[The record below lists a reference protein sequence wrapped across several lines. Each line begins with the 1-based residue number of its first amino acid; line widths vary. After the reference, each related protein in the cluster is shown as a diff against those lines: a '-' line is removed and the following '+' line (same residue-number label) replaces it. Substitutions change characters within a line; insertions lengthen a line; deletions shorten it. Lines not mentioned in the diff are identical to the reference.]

1 MKKLLKFSLIGG
13 AGAAVAVSL
22 FILAM
27 VVGALRSLPDVEK
40 LVESYAPSLPTTI
53 YDSEGRVVDLISRE
67 MREEVDMDEIP
78 QHVKDAFVAIE
89 DRRFYRHPGL
99 DPIRLGKATLVNLSK
114 GRFAQGGSTI
124 TQQLAKNAF
133 LSNEKK
139 LMRKVKEALIALEI
153 EKRYSKEEI
162 LKKYMNEIYFGSGFY
177 GIETASQSFFGKKV
191 SELSLPEAA
200 LLAGIPNR
208 PSYYNPRRNL
218 ENAVRRSH
226 LVLLQMRKQGL
237 IGEKDYD
244 EALKHSFFNQ
254 GETPKDLKESKNSSV
269 ILARNSRNHLKS
281 PDFTDI
287 IERKLFELFDENQ
300 IYEEGLQVYTS
311 LDLDMQRAAL
321 ETFNNYQ
328 PLKNNPNLQG
338 ALITIDSSN
347 GYVKSIVGGKNFKG
361 GNFNRATRALRQPGS
376 AFKPFVYFTAL
387 EEGIPM
393 NAVREDSE
401 LTFGRWR
408 PQNYGKNFVGDITLL
423 EAMEKSINIIA
434 IKLLKEVGI
443 NSVIKNV
450 EKTGAEMEIPR
461 DLTAALGTM
470 TTTPQ
475 ELATAYLPFSN
486 GGFEVEPIFITKI
499 LNRDG
504 QILYE
509 RQVKRRRVFEST
521 DVSLIVHMMK
531 DVVANGSGR
540 RARVVGRDGS
550 PIEQG
555 GKTGT
560 TNDFRSAWYAGITPE
575 YVTTLYVGYDDNS
588 SMSPGYTGG
597 SLAAPLWRNYYQRLI
612 NKGIYKPGRFEFME
626 EHIRKGDLVL
636 VDIDS
641 RTGLAGEPTTGSRRT
656 GLFKKGQEPQEKRP
670 SRFLRFKGFFSGE
683 EKEPS
688 FSGRRSW
695 EDPLTPEPVDSKIK
709 VENSQTTEGLP
720 VGMNNDE
727 NVAKGLEDLSEE
739 TVNHET
745 ETQVQ
750 KEVEEQA
757 DKIIDTSDTQVVVE
771 EVSSEINSEAQST
784 EEVSS
789 QENSEG
795 EDIEAK
801 EGTPSLS
808 EEKDSLQIKNKH

>member
-13 AGAAVAVSL
+13 AGAAAAVLL
-22 FILAM
+22 FILAL
-27 VVGALRSLPDVEK
+27 VIGALRSLPDVEK
-40 LVESYAPSLPTTI
+40 LVESYAPSIPTTI
-53 YDSEGRVVDLISRE
+53 YDSQERVVDLISRE
-67 MREEVDMDEIP
+67 MREEVDIEGIP
-78 QHVKDAFVAIE
+78 QYVRDAFVAIE
-89 DRRFYRHPGL
+89 DKRFYKHPGL

-162 LKKYMNEIYFGSGFY
+162 LEKYMNEIYFGSGFY
-177 GIETASQSFFGKKV
+177 GIETASQSFFGKRV
-191 SELSLPEAA
+191 SQLSLPEAA

-226 LVLLQMRKQGL
+226 LVLMQMRKQGL
-237 IGEKDYD
+237 IGEEDYE

-254 GETPKDLKESKNSSV
+254 GEAPENLKGSKNTSV

-287 IERKLFELFDENQ
+287 IERKLFELFDEDQ

-311 LDLDMQRAAL
+311 LDLDMQRVAL
-321 ETFNNYQ
+321 ETFNSY
-328 PLKNNPNLQG
+328 PPFKSNPKLQG

-347 GYVKSIVGGKNFKG
+347 GYVKSIVGGKNFKD
-361 GNFNRATRALRQPGS
+361 GNFNRATRAMRQPGS

-401 LTFGRWR
+401 LTFGGWR

-434 IKLLKEVGI
+434 IKLLKEVGV
-443 NSVIKNV
+443 NRVIKNV

-499 LNRDG
+499 LNREG

-509 RQVKRRRVFEST
+509 RQVKRRRVFKSE
-521 DVSLIVHMMK
+521 DVSLLVHMMK

-540 RARVVGRDGS
+540 RAGVVGIDGS

-575 YVTTLYVGYDDNS
+575 YVTTLYIGYDDNS
-588 SMSPGYTGG
+588 PMSPGSTGG
-597 SLAAPLWRNYYQRLI
+597 SLAAPLWRSYYQRLI
-612 NKGIYKPGRFEFME
+612 NKGVYKPGRFEFME
-626 EHIRKGDLVL
+626 EHIREGDLVL
-636 VDIDS
+636 ADIDS
-641 RTGLAGEPTTGSRRT
+641 RTGLAGEPTTGTRRT
-656 GLFKKGQEPQEKRP
+656 GLFKRGQEPQEKRP
-670 SRFLRFKGFFSGE
+670 SRFLRFKGFFSVE
-683 EKEPS
+683 EKEPNFPES
-688 FSGRRSW
+688 TRW
-695 EDPLTPEPVDSKIK
+695 PPLTPEPIDSEIQEKSLQTIEDIPVEVNNHKNVSKVIEEPLEEVTEDQGPEDGVQEK
-709 VENSQTTEGLP
+709 VEESVEALDTPDTTKDIEEIASQ
-720 VGMNNDE
+720 
-727 NVAKGLEDLSEE
+727 
-739 TVNHET
+739 
-745 ETQVQ
+745 
-750 KEVEEQA
+750 
-757 DKIIDTSDTQVVVE
+757 
-771 EVSSEINSEAQST
+771 INSEVENT
-784 EEVSS
+784 EV
-789 QENSEG
+789 QEEAYPI
-795 EDIEAK
+795 IE
-801 EGTPSLS
+801 
-808 EEKDSLQIKNKH
+808 EEKSSSDRE